1 MEADAM
7 GQSPLEFRI
16 HLQAYIELC
25 RRRDLAPAIA
35 YVKKS
40 LLPAAVAMAE
50 GESTGHMDE
59 LNRAMALLAFGPST
73 TCIIYHVRPLPV
85 PLITTN
91 APCRTYTPQVAGLT
105 SSPSSA
111 RPFSPSI
118 PSRPFLSST
127 SPSKPASRPSRPP
140 SASPST
146 WQRQKVHPRPSA
158 PSVPPLFDISPRKSL
173 LRIM

>member
-1 MEADAM
+1 M

-25 RRRDLAPAIA
+25 RQRDLAPAIA

-50 GESTGHMDE
+50 GESTAHMDE

-73 TCIIYHVRPLPV
+73 TCIIYHVRTQAL
-85 PLITTN
+85 PLITTDV
-91 APCRTYTPQVAGLT
+91 PRRTYTPQVVGPT
-105 SSPSSA
+105 SSPSSDPPSSPCTPSPPSLSFIC
-111 RPFSPSI
+111 PFKLDSH
-118 PSRPFLSST
+118 
-127 SPSKPASRPSRPP
+127 PSRPP

-146 WQRQKVHPRPSA
+146 PQRQKVHPRLNA
-158 PSVPPLFDISPRKSL
+158 PSVPPLFDTSLRKSL
-173 LRIM
+173 IRIM